1 MTVRVSWSS
10 VRPER
15 RSRQYFRHNYPVK
28 SSSGAPVGAFG
39 SFFSFG
45 FSYFRL
51 ALLTLT
57 WEDGKKSQ
65 YSVLRKVNNSNI
77 R

>member
-1 MTVRVSWSS
+1 MSGWSS
-10 VRPER
+10 VRPEG
-15 RSRQYFRHNYPVK
+15 RSRHYFRDNYYPVK
-28 SSSGAPVGAFG
+28 SSRGAAVGAFG

-51 ALLTLT
+51 ALVTLT
-57 WEDGKKSQ
+57 WKDGKKSQ
-65 YSVLRKVNNSNI
+65 YSVVRKVNNSNI